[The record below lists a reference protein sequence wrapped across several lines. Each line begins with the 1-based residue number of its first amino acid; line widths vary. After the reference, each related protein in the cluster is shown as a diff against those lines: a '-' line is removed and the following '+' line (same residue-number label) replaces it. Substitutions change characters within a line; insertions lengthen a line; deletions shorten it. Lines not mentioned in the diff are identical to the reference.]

1 MKSSNIIEAE
11 REHTGVVRLNLR
23 SPIMRE
29 YSKSKFKTNSQLVRG
44 ENREVNVRR
53 ADEKAYK

>member
-1 MKSSNIIEAE
+1 MKSSNIIKAE

-23 SPIMRE
+23 SPVIRE
-29 YSKSKFKTNSQLVRG
+29 YSYSKFKTNSQLARG

-53 ADEKAYK
+53 ADEMAYM